1 MMQKKEHTTPLPG
14 IWQTIAA
21 GFDFTSKHLWLILLP
36 VLLDSFLWLGP
47 RLSGRLIIERFV
59 SLLPTDQALLD
70 LNSQLL
76 AMAPRTNLFT
86 SLSVPLLGIPALMV
100 GATPEKTPLPTQI
113 VELDSVAAWMGL
125 FLLFSLMGLLLT
137 AVYYTLIAQSL
148 QRAGAVNTPLS
159 GLALISRMVKVWLRL
174 IGLSVVVVIMGLALY
189 IPLLPISLVLGFIS
203 TVLAAL
209 VLFLGPVIMMWV
221 VIYLFFVPFGLA
233 WHGRS
238 LFQTAVESLQLVRLH
253 LIPTLGMLLALLI
266 IRNLLSMVL
275 LIADDGSW
283 LTLAG
288 MVGHAFVMTSLV
300 AATFIFY
307 RDRYQVLFAGVS
319 QQPRP
324 TLGS

>member
-1 MMQKKEHTTPLPG
+1 MMQKKEPTTPLPG

-21 GFDFTSKHLWLILLP
+21 GFDFTSKHLWLLLLP
-36 VLLDSFLWLGP
+36 VLLDSFFWLGP
-47 RLSGRLIIERFV
+47 RLSGRLIIERFI

-113 VELDSVAAWMGL
+113 VELHSVATWMGL

-137 AVYYTLIAQSL
+137 AVYYTFIAQSL
-148 QRAGAVNTPLS
+148 QRAGVDNAPLS
-159 GLALISRMVKVWLRL
+159 GPALMRRVATVWLSL
-174 IGLSVVVVIMGLALY
+174 IGLSVVVVIMGLVLY

-221 VIYLFFVPFGLA
+221 VIYLFFVPYGLA

-253 LIPTLGMLLALLI
+253 IIPTLGLLLALLI

-307 RDRYQVLFAGVS
+307 RDRYQVLFADVS
-319 QQPRP
+319 QQPQP
-324 TLGS
+324 TLE

>member
-1 MMQKKEHTTPLPG
+1 MMQKKEPTTPLPG

-21 GFDFTSKHLWLILLP
+21 GFDFTSKHLWLLLLP
-36 VLLDSFLWLGP
+36 VLLDSFFWLGP
-47 RLSGRLIIERFV
+47 RLSGRLIIERFI

-113 VELDSVAAWMGL
+113 VELHSVAAWMGL

-137 AVYYTLIAQSL
+137 AVYYTFIAQSL
-148 QRAGAVNTPLS
+148 QRAGVDNAPLS
-159 GLALISRMVKVWLRL
+159 GPALMRRVATVWLSL
-174 IGLSVVVVIMGLALY
+174 IGLSVVVVIMGLVLY

-221 VIYLFFVPFGLA
+221 VIYLFFVPYGLA

-253 LIPTLGMLLALLI
+253 IIPTLGLLLALLI

-307 RDRYQVLFAGVS
+307 RDRYQVLFADVS
-319 QQPRP
+319 QQPQP
-324 TLGS
+324 TLE

>member
-1 MMQKKEHTTPLPG
+1 MMQKKERTTPLPG

-36 VLLDSFLWLGP
+36 VLLDSFFWLGP

-76 AMAPRTNLFT
+76 AIAPRTNLFT

-100 GATPEKTPLPTQI
+100 GATPVKTPLPTQI
-113 VELDSVAAWMGL
+113 VELNSVVAWMGL
-125 FLLFSLMGLLLT
+125 FLLFSLLGLLLT
-137 AVYYTLIAQSL
+137 AVYYTLIAQNL
-148 QRAGAVNTPLS
+148 QRAGAANTPLS
-159 GLALISRMVKVWLRL
+159 GLALISRMAKVWLRL
-174 IGLSVVVVIMGLALY
+174 IGLSVMVVIMGLALF

-238 LFQTAVESLQLVRLH
+238 LFQTAVESLKLVRLH
-253 LIPTLGMLLALLI
+253 IIPTLGMLLALLI

-307 RDRYQVLFAGVS
+307 RDRYQVLFADVS
-319 QQPRP
+319 QQPQP
-324 TLGS
+324 TLE

>member
-1 MMQKKEHTTPLPG
+1 MMQKKEPTTPLPG

-21 GFDFTSKHLWLILLP
+21 GFDFTSKHLWLLLLP
-36 VLLDSFLWLGP
+36 VLLDSFFWLGP
-47 RLSGRLIIERFV
+47 RLSGRLIIERFI

-113 VELDSVAAWMGL
+113 VELHSVATWMGL

-137 AVYYTLIAQSL
+137 AVYYTFIAQSL
-148 QRAGAVNTPLS
+148 QRAGVDNAPLS
-159 GLALISRMVKVWLRL
+159 GPALMRRVATVWLGL
-174 IGLSVVVVIMGLALY
+174 IGLSVVVVIMGLVLY

-209 VLFLGPVIMMWV
+209 ALFLGPVIMMWV
-221 VIYLFFVPFGLA
+221 VIYLFFVPYGLA

-253 LIPTLGMLLALLI
+253 IIPTLGLLLALLI

-307 RDRYQVLFAGVS
+307 RDRYQVLFADVS
-319 QQPRP
+319 QQPQP
-324 TLGS
+324 TLE

>member
-1 MMQKKEHTTPLPG
+1 MMQKKERITPLPG

-36 VLLDSFLWLGP
+36 VLLDSFFWLGP

-76 AMAPRTNLFT
+76 VMAPRTNLFT

-125 FLLFSLMGLLLT
+125 FLLFSLLGLLLT
-137 AVYYTLIAQSL
+137 AVYYTLIAHSL
-148 QRAGAVNTPLS
+148 QRVGDPRVSLS
-159 GLALISRMVKVWLRL
+159 GRALVGRMATVWLRL

-253 LIPTLGMLLALLI
+253 IIPTLGLLLALLI

-307 RDRYQVLFAGVS
+307 RDRYQVLFADVS
-319 QQPRP
+319 QQPQP
-324 TLGS
+324 TLE

>member
-1 MMQKKEHTTPLPG
+1 MMQKKEPTTPLPG

-21 GFDFTSKHLWLILLP
+21 GFDFTSKHLWLLLLP
-36 VLLDSFLWLGP
+36 VLLDSFFWLGP
-47 RLSGRLIIERFV
+47 RLSGRLIIERFI

-113 VELDSVAAWMGL
+113 VELHSVAAWMGL

-137 AVYYTLIAQSL
+137 AVYYTFIAQSL
-148 QRAGAVNTPLS
+148 QRAGVDNAPLS
-159 GLALISRMVKVWLRL
+159 GPALMRRVATVWLSL
-174 IGLSVVVVIMGLALY
+174 IGLSVVVVIIGLVLY

-209 VLFLGPVIMMWV
+209 ALFLGPVIMMWV
-221 VIYLFFVPFGLA
+221 VIYLFFVPYGLA

-253 LIPTLGMLLALLI
+253 IIPTLGLLLALLI

-307 RDRYQVLFAGVS
+307 RDRYQVLFADVS
-319 QQPRP
+319 QQPQP
-324 TLGS
+324 TLE

>member
-1 MMQKKEHTTPLPG
+1 MMQKKEPTTPLPG

-21 GFDFTSKHLWLILLP
+21 GFDFTSKHLWLLLLP
-36 VLLDSFLWLGP
+36 VLLDSFFWLGP
-47 RLSGRLIIERFV
+47 RLSGRLIIERFI

-113 VELDSVAAWMGL
+113 VELHSVATWMGL

-137 AVYYTLIAQSL
+137 AVYYTFIAQSL
-148 QRAGAVNTPLS
+148 QRAGVDNAPLS
-159 GLALISRMVKVWLRL
+159 GPALMRRVATVWLSL
-174 IGLSVVVVIMGLALY
+174 IGLSVVVVIMGLVLY

-209 VLFLGPVIMMWV
+209 ALFLGPVIMMWV
-221 VIYLFFVPFGLA
+221 VIYLFFVPYGLA

-253 LIPTLGMLLALLI
+253 IIPTLGLLLALLI

-307 RDRYQVLFAGVS
+307 RDRYQVLFADVS
-319 QQPRP
+319 QQPQP
-324 TLGS
+324 TLE

>member
-1 MMQKKEHTTPLPG
+1 MMQKREPTTPLPG

-36 VLLDSFLWLGP
+36 VLLDSFFWLGP

-59 SLLPTDQALLD
+59 SSLPTDQALLD

-76 AMAPRTNLFT
+76 AIAPRTNLFT

-100 GATPEKTPLPTQI
+100 GATPVKTPLPTQI
-113 VELDSVAAWMGL
+113 VELNNVAAWMGL
-125 FLLFSLMGLLLT
+125 FLLFSLLGLLLT
-137 AVYYTLIAQSL
+137 AVYYTLIAQNL
-148 QRAGAVNTPLS
+148 QRAGAANTPLS
-159 GLALISRMVKVWLRL
+159 RLALISRMAKVWLRL
-174 IGLSVVVVIMGLALY
+174 IGLSVMVVIMGLALY

-238 LFQTAVESLQLVRLH
+238 LFQTAVESLKLVRLH
-253 LIPTLGMLLALLI
+253 IIPTLGMLLALLI

-307 RDRYQVLFAGVS
+307 RDRYQVLFADVS
-319 QQPRP
+319 QQPQP
-324 TLGS
+324 TLE

>member
-1 MMQKKEHTTPLPG
+1 MMQKKEPTTPLPG

-21 GFDFTSKHLWLILLP
+21 GFDFTSKHLWLLLLP
-36 VLLDSFLWLGP
+36 VLLDSFFWLGP
-47 RLSGRLIIERFV
+47 RLSGRLIIERFI

-113 VELDSVAAWMGL
+113 VELHSVATWMGL

-137 AVYYTLIAQSL
+137 AVYYTFIAQSL
-148 QRAGAVNTPLS
+148 QRAGVDNAPLS
-159 GLALISRMVKVWLRL
+159 GSALMRRVATVWLGL
-174 IGLSVVVVIMGLALY
+174 IGLSVVVVIMGLVLY

-221 VIYLFFVPFGLA
+221 VIYLFFVPYGLA

-253 LIPTLGMLLALLI
+253 IIPTLGLLLALLI

-307 RDRYQVLFAGVS
+307 RDRYQVLFADVS
-319 QQPRP
+319 QQPQP
-324 TLGS
+324 TLE

>member
-1 MMQKKEHTTPLPG
+1 MMQKKERITPLPG

-36 VLLDSFLWLGP
+36 VLLDSFFWLGP

-76 AMAPRTNLFT
+76 VMAPRTNLFT

-100 GATPEKTPLPTQI
+100 GATPVKTPLPTQI

-125 FLLFSLMGLLLT
+125 FLLFSLLGLLLT
-137 AVYYTLIAQSL
+137 AVYYTLIAHSL
-148 QRAGAVNTPLS
+148 QRVGDPRVSLS
-159 GLALISRMVKVWLRL
+159 GRALVGRMATVWLRL

-253 LIPTLGMLLALLI
+253 IIPTLGLLLALLI

-307 RDRYQVLFAGVS
+307 RDRYQVLFADVS
-319 QQPRP
+319 QQPQP
-324 TLGS
+324 TLE